1 MDLLSKVRIL
11 VGAVAHKPFAPRPE
25 KPDPQEETESS
36 PAGPVRRDLSRLEE
50 EQEPQVKETERVAD
64 LIARQKQ
71 DKT

>member
-1 MDLLSKVRIL
+1 MDLLTKVRIL

-25 KPDPQEETESS
+25 KPDPQEDAEPS
-36 PAGPVRRDLSRLEE
+36 PAGTARRDLSRLEE
-50 EQEPQVKETERVAD
+50 QKPQVKDTERVAD